1 VTDLD
6 QLIGQAQALAGFPRC
21 RRGEHLWTMTGGR
34 RCPRVPEAA
43 DINCS
48 QVVYECAACG
58 EVDYGYRGGPAHRD
72 CFIHCPNETQLHE
85 LTLEAQA
92 PRRPATSQGSTMN
105 KLLNTAP
112 ATIDDIERL
121 TKVFAG
127 ARAELADRVDGLRVE
142 QEAAKRRRLQGIKNS
157 IERAV
162 AARAE
167 LHDAIAGNPG
177 LFEKPKTRVLH
188 NIRVGFYKQPGKLEI
203 ADDEACVAA
212 LRKLYGGEADA
223 YIKTTEK
230 PIHAALKNLPAK
242 DLAKLGIGLGD
253 DVDAVMIKPADDA
266 VDKLV
271 DALTGDIELEAEAE
285 RA

>member
-1 VTDLD
+1 
-6 QLIGQAQALAGFPRC
+6 
-21 RRGEHLWTMTGGR
+21 
-34 RCPRVPEAA
+34 
-43 DINCS
+43 
-48 QVVYECAACG
+48 
-58 EVDYGYRGGPAHRD
+58 
-72 CFIHCPNETQLHE
+72 
-85 LTLEAQA
+85 
-92 PRRPATSQGSTMN
+92 MN
-105 KLLNTAP
+105 KLFNMAP
-112 ATIDDIERL
+112 ATIDDIEQF

-127 ARAELADRVDGLRVE
+127 ARDELAERVTSLRDE
-142 QEAAKRRRLQGIKNS
+142 IEALKRRRLQGIKNS
-157 IERAV
+157 IERTV

-167 LHDAIAGNPG
+167 LHDAIAGNPS